1 MHALLRVW
9 IVIAKLELCNPLPTP
24 LSDKASGEAEML
36 RENEALSYVIYPPL
50 LWSENWVVIP
60 CVEIGHWDP
69 TSTLSL
75 L

>member
-50 LWSENWVVIP
+50 L
-60 CVEIGHWDP
+60 
-69 TSTLSL
+69 
-75 L
+75 